1 MQCDMRTCSRIDYQT
16 EINMNSKL
24 FIVLFAAIFT
34 AVSAMTCKCARGPT
48 VLTRKVCQELS
59 FKVGTDSKHTDFGRT
74 TCYNMTKDN
83 TTKYF
88 IPQCKKDGGDR
99 WVCY

>member
-1 MQCDMRTCSRIDYQT
+1 
-16 EINMNSKL
+16 MNSKI
-24 FIVLFAAIFT
+24 FAVLFAAIFYFT
-34 AVSAMTCKCARGPT
+34 TVSAMTCKCARGPT
-48 VLTRKVCQELS
+48 VITRQ
-59 FKVGTDSKHTDFGRT
+59 HTDYGTT